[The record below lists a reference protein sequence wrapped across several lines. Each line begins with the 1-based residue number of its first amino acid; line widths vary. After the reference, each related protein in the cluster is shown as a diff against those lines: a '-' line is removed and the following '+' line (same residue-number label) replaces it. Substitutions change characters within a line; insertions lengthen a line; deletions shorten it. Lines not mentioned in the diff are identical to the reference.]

1 MKKLGIILGFLVLT
15 IGVNAQVKQNE
26 NGLYVNADGEFYTGM
41 LENKENG
48 QKLSEITIVAGLRN
62 GEAKYYYT
70 SGQLMETGVFKAGQK
85 DGKWLRYNEAGITVG
100 LAIYHLDKKNGTWMV
115 WDDTGKKR
123 FEMHYNMGVKTGV
136 WYNWDEK
143 GGLVSTKDFSTAN

>member
-1 MKKLGIILGFLVLT
+1 MKKLGLILGFVLLT

-26 NGLYVNADGEFYTGM
+26 NGLYVNADGELYTGM

-48 QKLSEITIVAGLRN
+48 QRISEIAIVDGLRN
-62 GEAKYYYT
+62 GEAKYYYA
-70 SGQLMETGVFKAGQK
+70 SGQLMETGTFKNGQK
-85 DGKWLRYNEAGITVG
+85 DGKWLRYNETGITIG

-143 GGLVSTKDFSTAN
+143 GDLVSTKDFSQAN